1 VEKWGWVGKN
11 EIQEERRKRKKGN
24 PKRGGMGFR
33 GVEERGYRGG

>member
-11 EIQEERRKRKKGN
+11 EIKEERRKRKRGN